1 MGKEQIIRIMIF
13 YFFLYIFAC
22 HGSFVKLA
30 IVGLRSCF
38 LFFVILIV
46 FKTLSIH
53 FDFGFFM
60 CEGHAPG

>member
-1 MGKEQIIRIMIF
+1 MAWLFCKAGNCWFK
-13 YFFLYIFAC
+13 
-22 HGSFVKLA
+22 KLF
-30 IVGLRSCF
+30 S